1 MLQINEN
8 NHVSNFFNTVTSHTF
23 FPKIILPTRFSDRN
37 CTLIDNFLCKLSP
50 TIINSKAGI
59 LMNNLSDHLPC
70 AINIP
75 NLCNYQRA
83 SKFIH
88 LKTND
93 INSVTNFKME
103 IINANI
109 YDKLNH
115 DVMGDPNDN
124 YNIVETIIQDNIS
137 THFPTRTVKF
147 NYCKH
152 KKPNGLQME

>member
-1 MLQINEN
+1 
-8 NHVSNFFNTVTSHTF
+8 
-23 FPKIILPTRFSDRN
+23 
-37 CTLIDNFLCKLSP
+37 
-50 TIINSKAGI
+50 
-59 LMNNLSDHLPC
+59 MNNLSDHLPC

-83 SKFIH
+83 SKFIQ

-93 INSVTNFKME
+93 INSVTNLKME

-115 DVMGDPNDN
+115 DVMGDPNVN

-137 THFPTRTVKF
+137 TNFPTRTVKF

-152 KKPNGLQME
+152 KKTKGYKWNNQIYKI

>member
-1 MLQINEN
+1 MLKINN
-8 NHVSNFFNTVTSHTF
+8 NHVSNFLNTVTYHTF
-23 FPKIILPTRFSDRN
+23 YPKIILPTRFSDRN

-50 TIINSKAGI
+50 AIINSKAGI
-59 LMNNLSDHLPC
+59 LMNNLSDHIPC

-75 NLCNYQRA
+75 NMCNNYQRA

-109 YDKLNH
+109 YYKLNH

-124 YNIVETIIQDNIS
+124 YNIV
-137 THFPTRTVKF
+137 
-147 NYCKH
+147 
-152 KKPNGLQME
+152 